1 MRFPRRRLP
10 VSFFIQRH
18 RVCNCD
24 HCACSENQTAIHNNL
39 EICDLS
45 FRFSK
50 MMQGVGPQRQCKK
63 RKGYAYAYHQRYQ
76 RRV

>member
-1 MRFPRRRLP
+1 MKNGFLRFISVAALWLLATQASRAARTR
-10 VSFFIQRH
+10 
-18 RVCNCD
+18 
-24 HCACSENQTAIHNNL
+24 TAIHNNL
-39 EICDLS
+39 EVCDLS